1 MPPSPKLRDGAKF
14 VKLPAGTTT
23 CCNGTFIAT
32 RKHLVKI
39 GHQEPDYF
47 SPEHAEVYVQR
58 IPVEGRFGTDQQ
70 KGAYEPRSCRAPLLQ
85 AHAIASLV
93 FDAIGNLQITMNK
106 EIDELYELIDNYDTP
121 TEPADTEPA
130 DTEPADTEPADT
142 EPADTE
148 PADTEPASAGPTEDQ
163 PTRNRTTRRLR
174 RPRS

>member
-1 MPPSPKLRDGAKF
+1 M
-14 VKLPAGTTT
+14 
-23 CCNGTFIAT
+23 
-32 RKHLVKI
+32 
-39 GHQEPDYF
+39 
-47 SPEHAEVYVQR
+47 QR

-148 PADTEPASAGPTEDQ
+148 PADTEPADTAADIEPT
-163 PTRNRTTRRLR
+163 TTRPG
-174 RPRS
+174 RPGPADKKQDNSTAPPTAVLGPRYETTIGNSPERDHRAFAA